1 MSETFATSSDNP
13 RAKRASARDTAE
25 QVKAVSTAG
34 ATLAGFG
41 TQSIKAALRRQTE
54 MLDVLHDI
62 GRDWFA
68 RVTSEAE
75 LALKL
80 PNKLSAAHTVPDAL
94 SAYNEWLNEWMTM
107 CNEDGRRLI
116 ADSQRIM
123 DTGANCFTAGGRG
136 AAT

>member
-1 MSETFATSSDNP
+1 MPDDRTTSSGDS
-13 RAKRASARDTAE
+13 RVKDASAAFAD
-25 QVKAVSTAG
+25 
-34 ATLAGFG
+34 FNM
-41 TQSIKAALRRQTE
+41 QSIKAALRRQTE

-68 RVTSEAE
+68 RATSEAE

-107 CNEDGRRLI
+107 CGEDGRRLI

-123 DTGANCFTAGGRG
+123 DTGASCFAAGGRG